1 MLSIIKIKRLGGH
14 MKKLYRDNA
23 TPKKKFYHFN
33 IVGFK
38 FRLKTYKRDVI
49 KKFNIYSDN
58 QGLGLNFNRANFKLY
73 RS

>member
-1 MLSIIKIKRLGGH
+1 MSIIINDWEVK

>member
-1 MLSIIKIKRLGGH
+1 
-14 MKKLYRDNA
+14 MKKLYRDSA

-33 IVGFK
+33 IVCFK
-38 FRLKTYKRDVI
+38 FRLKTYRRDVI

-58 QGLGLNFNRANFKLY
+58 QGLGLNFNRRNLKLY

>member
-1 MLSIIKIKRLGGH
+1 

-38 FRLKTYKRDVI
+38 FRVKTYKRYT
-49 KKFNIYSDN
+49 KKRFDIYTDN

>member
-1 MLSIIKIKRLGGH
+1 

-49 KKFNIYSDN
+49 KKFNIYTDN
-58 QGLGLNFNRANFKLY
+58 QGLGLNFSKRYLKLY